1 MTAES
6 VLKWN
11 CEQIRTKLVECIET
25 TYDWSSTGTAPVMSS
40 PNFGRYSH
48 AIVSRI
54 PNSFAKS
61 VGASDGINL
70 EEAKRE
76 HEEYCKALRSLGLDV
91 IELPA
96 DEAFPDSPFVEDT
109 AVVINGM
116 SIVVSGLSMA

>member
-1 MTAES
+1 MTSES
-6 VLKWN
+6 VLEWKS
-11 CEQIRTKLVECIET
+11 EQIGTKLVFGCIGHRS
-25 TYDWSSTGTAPVMSS
+25 DSSTIGSSRVMSS

-61 VGASDGINL
+61 LGASDGINL

-76 HEEYCKALRSLGLDV
+76 HEDYCKALRSLGLDV

-116 SIVVSGLSMA
+116 SLAVILS